1 MEATHRRDHRASP
14 ARGHPE
20 RVLHLLPGPPG
31 RALGL
36 KGLGA
41 RTPGAPTAPPTCP
54 APGCTLGSR
63 PLFPPTLH
71 SQLMAD
77 LSTRVPTSRGQAEGS
92 HGERSRAAGSP
103 AGGRK
108 LQQGQARGPADAAEP
123 GCPGGAPGHLKTAS
137 QAPGRDAHSPGGLLR
152 SSFRDRPLGWPAS
165 SASSPRLTVAPGCTL
180 DVSPLKQPEG
190 SCLSLDCPDPAPW
203 TPGEA
208 GVPENAPATQPCPQ
222 DKVPRPRRRERPAS
236 GHHRMPGW
244 KGRLDTAQAGGQ
256 RPSSKAS
263 AEAAVGGALPVTSA
277 CSSLL
282 PAWGSQ
288 RPGAPPRPG
297 RTLPATDKEWHCL
310 HGGISA
316 WALPPHYTRGTPKD
330 GERVPVGP
338 GTSRSLISGPAFSSV
353 TGVARPPLVG
363 QGAVSETSRSS
374 SVSRGPAATLESS
387 TPVGGQ
393 GLEARGGAPGADR
406 EEKDGLSLLP
416 SASRRPELTQE
427 KGTGTLQ
434 PLCGGELTSPE
445 GCTLPS
451 ISLLLRPR

>member
-71 SQLMAD
+71 SQLTAD

-92 HGERSRAAGSP
+92 HGGRSRAAGSP

-108 LQQGQARGPADAAEP
+108 LQQGQAGGPADAAEP

-137 QAPGRDAHSPGGLLR
+137 QTPGRDAHSPGGLLR
-152 SSFRDRPLGWPAS
+152 SSFRDRPPGWPAS

-203 TPGEA
+203 APGEA

-222 DKVPRPRRRERPAS
+222 DKVPRPQRRERPAS
-236 GHHRMPGW
+236 RTPQDARLEGAPGHSPGW
-244 KGRLDTAQAGGQ
+244 GPTTQLQGQCRGR
-256 RPSSKAS
+256 S
-263 AEAAVGGALPVTSA
+263 
-277 CSSLL
+277 
-282 PAWGSQ
+282 
-288 RPGAPPRPG
+288 
-297 RTLPATDKEWHCL
+297 
-310 HGGISA
+310 
-316 WALPPHYTRGTPKD
+316 RG
-330 GERVPVGP
+330 
-338 GTSRSLISGPAFSSV
+338 GPACDLCLQLSL
-353 TGVARPPLVG
+353 A
-363 QGAVSETSRSS
+363 
-374 SVSRGPAATLESS
+374 
-387 TPVGGQ
+387 
-393 GLEARGGAPGADR
+393 GLGLAEARGPPKTRADPPSNRQGVALSTRGHLSMGPAPALYQRDPQGWRAGPGGAWHEP
-406 EEKDGLSLLP
+406 LSHLWSSFLLCNRGSTP
-416 SASRRPELTQE
+416 AL
-427 KGTGTLQ
+427 
-434 PLCGGELTSPE
+434 GGS
-445 GCTLPS
+445 GCRVRDL
-451 ISLLLRPR
+451 